1 MKKEKKKVLIGY
13 YTKSVILTYL
23 SVISAIIGMYIALIE
38 NEPKYALLL
47 LIISGLCDAFDGK
60 VARSCKRT
68 EQEKQFG
75 VELDSLADLIAF
87 IMLPII
93 IFYSLGLHSIINI
106 IIFILFALGG
116 VIRLAYFNTIA
127 DQNAPVKYYSGLP
140 VTSTAIIFPVFYLLT
155 MLLTTNTFNTLYT
168 IVMLITSFLFV
179 LNFKIRKPQTKELI
193 IFLIGGLILG
203 TILIIL

>member
-13 YTKSVILTYL
+13 YTKSVVLTYL
-23 SVISAIIGMYIALIE
+23 SVISAIVGMYIALIE
-38 NEPKYALLL
+38 NETKCALLL

-60 VARSCKRT
+60 VARACKRT

-75 VELDSLADLIAF
+75 VELDSLVDLIAF
-87 IMLPII
+87 IIFPII
-93 IFYSLGLHSIINI
+93 IFYSLELHSIINI

-140 VTSTAIIFPVFYLLT
+140 VTSTAVIFPIFYLLT
-155 MLLTTNTFNTLYT
+155 MLLTTNAFNTLYT
-168 IVMLITSFLFV
+168 IVMLITSILFV

-203 TILIIL
+203 TILIFL

>member
-13 YTKSVILTYL
+13 YTKSVVLTYL
-23 SVISAIIGMYIALIE
+23 SVISAIIGTYVALIE

-60 VARSCKRT
+60 VARACKRT

-87 IMLPII
+87 IMFPII

-168 IVMLITSFLFV
+168 IVMLITSILFV

>member
-1 MKKEKKKVLIGY
+1 MKREKKKVLIGY

-87 IMLPII
+87 IMFPII

-155 MLLTTNTFNTLYT
+155 MLLTSNTFNIIYT
-168 IVMLITSFLFV
+168 IVMLITSILFV
-179 LNFKIRKPQTKELI
+179 LNFKIKKPKTKELI
-193 IFLIGGLILG
+193 IFLIGGLVLG
-203 TILIIL
+203 LTLIIL

>member
-1 MKKEKKKVLIGY
+1 MKREKKKVLIGY

-87 IMLPII
+87 IMFPII
-93 IFYSLGLHSIINI
+93 IFYSLGLHSIINV

-155 MLLTTNTFNTLYT
+155 MLLTSNTFNIIYT
-168 IVMLITSFLFV
+168 IVMLITSILFV
-179 LNFKIRKPQTKELI
+179 LNFKIKKPKTKELI
-193 IFLIGGLILG
+193 IFLIGGLVLG
-203 TILIIL
+203 LTLIIL

>member
-60 VARSCKRT
+60 VARTCKRT

-87 IMLPII
+87 IMFPII

-155 MLLTTNTFNTLYT
+155 MLLTTNTFNIIYT
-168 IVMLITSFLFV
+168 IVMLITSILFV
-179 LNFKIRKPQTKELI
+179 LNFKIKKPKTKELI

-203 TILIIL
+203 LTLIIL

>member
-13 YTKSVILTYL
+13 YTKSVVLTYL
-23 SVISAIIGMYIALIE
+23 SVISAIIGTYVALIE

-60 VARSCKRT
+60 VARACKRT

-87 IMLPII
+87 IMFPII

-168 IVMLITSFLFV
+168 IVMLITSILFV
-179 LNFKIRKPQTKELI
+179 LNFKIKKPKTKELI

>member
-1 MKKEKKKVLIGY
+1 MKKENKKVLIGY

-60 VARSCKRT
+60 VARTCKRT

-87 IMLPII
+87 IMFPII
-93 IFYSLGLHSIINI
+93 IFYSLGLHSIINV

-155 MLLTTNTFNTLYT
+155 ILLTTNTFNIIYT
-168 IVMLITSFLFV
+168 IVMLITSILFV
-179 LNFKIRKPQTKELI
+179 LNFKIKKPKTKELI
-193 IFLIGGLILG
+193 IFLIGGLVLG
-203 TILIIL
+203 LTLIIL

>member
-60 VARSCKRT
+60 VARTCKRT

-87 IMLPII
+87 IMFPII
-93 IFYSLGLHSIINI
+93 IFYSLGLHSIINV

-155 MLLTTNTFNTLYT
+155 ILLTTNTFNTIYT
-168 IVMLITSFLFV
+168 IVMLITSILFV
-179 LNFKIRKPQTKELI
+179 LNFKIKKPKTKELI
-193 IFLIGGLILG
+193 IFLIGGLALG
-203 TILIIL
+203 LILIIL

>member
-60 VARSCKRT
+60 VARTCKRT

-87 IMLPII
+87 IMFPII
-93 IFYSLGLHSIINI
+93 IFYSLGLHSIINV

-155 MLLTTNTFNTLYT
+155 ILLTTNTFNTIYT
-168 IVMLITSFLFV
+168 IVMLITSILFV
-179 LNFKIRKPQTKELI
+179 LNFKIKKPKTKELI
-193 IFLIGGLILG
+193 IFLIGGLVLG
-203 TILIIL
+203 LTLIIL

>member
-60 VARSCKRT
+60 VARTCKRT

-87 IMLPII
+87 ITFPII
-93 IFYSLGLHSIINI
+93 IFYSLGLHSIINV

-155 MLLTTNTFNTLYT
+155 ILLTTNTFNTIYT
-168 IVMLITSFLFV
+168 IVMLITSILFV
-179 LNFKIRKPQTKELI
+179 LNFKIKKPKTKELI
-193 IFLIGGLILG
+193 IFLIGGLVLG
-203 TILIIL
+203 LTLIIL

>member
-60 VARSCKRT
+60 VARTCKRT

-87 IMLPII
+87 IMFPII
-93 IFYSLGLHSIINI
+93 IFYSLGLQSIINI

-155 MLLTTNTFNTLYT
+155 MLLTTNTFNIIYT
-168 IVMLITSFLFV
+168 IVMLITSILFV
-179 LNFKIRKPQTKELI
+179 LNFKIKKPKTKELI

-203 TILIIL
+203 LTLIIL

>member
-60 VARSCKRT
+60 VARTCKRT

>member
-13 YTKSVILTYL
+13 YTKSVVLTYL
-23 SVISAIIGMYIALIE
+23 SVISAIVGMYIALIE
-38 NEPKYALLL
+38 NETKCALLL
-47 LIISGLCDAFDGK
+47 LIICGLCAAFDGK
-60 VARSCKRT
+60 VARACKRT

-87 IMLPII
+87 IIFPII

-127 DQNAPVKYYSGLP
+127 DQNAPLKYYSGLP
-140 VTSTAIIFPVFYLLT
+140 VTSTAIIFPIFYLLT
-155 MLLTTNTFNTLYT
+155 MLLTTNAFNTLYT
-168 IVMLITSFLFV
+168 IVMLITSILFV

-203 TILIIL
+203 TILIFL

>member
-1 MKKEKKKVLIGY
+1 MKKEKKKILIGY

-38 NEPKYALLL
+38 NETKYALLL

-60 VARSCKRT
+60 VARKCKRT

-87 IMLPII
+87 IMFPII
-93 IFYSLGLHSIINI
+93 IFYSLGLHSTINI

-127 DQNAPVKYYSGLP
+127 DQNAPVKCYSGLP

-155 MLLTTNTFNTLYT
+155 MLLKTNTFNILYT

-179 LNFKIRKPQTKELI
+179 INFKIRKPQTKELI

>member
-1 MKKEKKKVLIGY
+1 MKKENKKVLIGY

-23 SVISAIIGMYIALIE
+23 SVISAIIGTYIALIE

-60 VARSCKRT
+60 VARTCKRT

-87 IMLPII
+87 IMFPII
-93 IFYSLGLHSIINI
+93 IFYSLGLHSIINV

-155 MLLTTNTFNTLYT
+155 ILLTTNTFNTIYT
-168 IVMLITSFLFV
+168 IVMLITSILFV
-179 LNFKIRKPQTKELI
+179 LNFKIKKPKTKELI
-193 IFLIGGLILG
+193 IFLIGGLVLG
-203 TILIIL
+203 LTLIIL

>member
-1 MKKEKKKVLIGY
+1 MKREKKKVLIGY

-60 VARSCKRT
+60 VARTCKRT
-68 EQEKQFG
+68 EREKQFG

-87 IMLPII
+87 IMFPII

-203 TILIIL
+203 LTLIIL

>member
-140 VTSTAIIFPVFYLLT
+140 VTSTAIIFPIFYLLT
-155 MLLTTNTFNTLYT
+155 MLLTTNTFNVLYT

-203 TILIIL
+203 VVLIIL

>member
-60 VARSCKRT
+60 VARTCKRT

-87 IMLPII
+87 IMFPII

-155 MLLTTNTFNTLYT
+155 ILLTTNTFNIIYT
-168 IVMLITSFLFV
+168 IVMLITSILFV
-179 LNFKIRKPQTKELI
+179 LNFKIKKPKTKELI
-193 IFLIGGLILG
+193 IFLIGGLVLG
-203 TILIIL
+203 LTLIIL

>member
-1 MKKEKKKVLIGY
+1 MKKENKKVLIGY

-60 VARSCKRT
+60 VARTCKRT

-87 IMLPII
+87 IMFPII
-93 IFYSLGLHSIINI
+93 IFYSLGLHSIINV

-155 MLLTTNTFNTLYT
+155 ILLTTSTFNIIYT
-168 IVMLITSFLFV
+168 IVMLITSILFV
-179 LNFKIRKPQTKELI
+179 LNFKIKKPKTKELI
-193 IFLIGGLILG
+193 IFLIGGLVLG
-203 TILIIL
+203 LTLIIL

>member
-38 NEPKYALLL
+38 NESKYALLL

>member
-60 VARSCKRT
+60 VARTCKRT

-87 IMLPII
+87 IMFPII

-155 MLLTTNTFNTLYT
+155 MLLTTNTFNIIYT
-168 IVMLITSFLFV
+168 IVMLITSILFV
-179 LNFKIRKPQTKELI
+179 LNFKIKKPKTKELI
-193 IFLIGGLILG
+193 IFLIGGLVLG
-203 TILIIL
+203 LTLIIL